1 MTYEFKSASSAK
13 IGKKFKEKRI
23 ELGFSIIQM
32 SEKLFINKDYLNSI
46 EEGDYSIFP
55 SESFARAYFKK
66 YMEYL
71 NIENDFP
78 SVFEKNLEKKHKKIS
93 KEIRFNSSSGKNFIY
108 ISIFTLI
115 ALSIFA
121 YFLTKT
127 PVIDEKIPVNQ
138 IIPFKDITVIYETV
152 KQNKSIVISDN
163 NTNIL
168 NNLVLEF
175 IDECWI
181 ELYLDEKLIE
191 AQNFNSGDQY
201 SKVLKPPFKIIIG
214 NSDSVKG
221 TYNGEY
227 IDFITN
233 ANRLTKVNIIYFLNE

>member
-13 IGKKFKEKRI
+13 IGKKFKEKRM
-23 ELGFSIIQM
+23 ELGFSIIQI
-32 SEKLFINKDYLNSI
+32 SEKLFINKDYLSAI
-46 EEGDYSIFP
+46 EEGDYAIFP

-71 NIENDFP
+71 DIENDFP
-78 SVFEKNLEKKHKKIS
+78 SIFEKNIEKKHIKIS
-93 KEIRFNSSSGKNFIY
+93 KEISFNSAKEENFIY
-108 ISIFTLI
+108 ISITILI
-115 ALSIFA
+115 ALFIFT
-121 YFLTKT
+121 YFLTKSSA
-127 PVIDEKIPVNQ
+127 VDEKITLNQ
-138 IIPFKDITVIYETV
+138 ITPFEDISVIYETV
-152 KQNKSIVISDN
+152 KQNNSIVITYD
-163 NTNIL
+163 NTNISNEL
-168 NNLVLEF
+168 ILEF

-201 SKVLKPPFKIIIG
+201 TKVLKSPFKIIIG
-214 NSDSVKG
+214 NADSIKG

-233 ANRLTKVNIIYFLNE
+233 ANRLTKVNTIYFLNE

>member
-32 SEKLFINKDYLNSI
+32 SEKLFINKDYLNAI

-108 ISIFTLI
+108 ISIFNFSFDI
-115 ALSIFA
+115 
-121 YFLTKT
+121 LT
-127 PVIDEKIPVNQ
+127 I
-138 IIPFKDITVIYETV
+138 
-152 KQNKSIVISDN
+152 
-163 NTNIL
+163 
-168 NNLVLEF
+168 
-175 IDECWI
+175 
-181 ELYLDEKLIE
+181 
-191 AQNFNSGDQY
+191 
-201 SKVLKPPFKIIIG
+201 KII
-214 NSDSVKG
+214 
-221 TYNGEY
+221 T
-227 IDFITN
+227 
-233 ANRLTKVNIIYFLNE
+233 

>member
-1 MTYEFKSASSAK
+1 M
-13 IGKKFKEKRI
+13 
-23 ELGFSIIQM
+23 
-32 SEKLFINKDYLNSI
+32 
-46 EEGDYSIFP
+46 
-55 SESFARAYFKK
+55 
-66 YMEYL
+66 
-71 NIENDFP
+71 
-78 SVFEKNLEKKHKKIS
+78 
-93 KEIRFNSSSGKNFIY
+93 
-108 ISIFTLI
+108 
-115 ALSIFA
+115 
-121 YFLTKT
+121 
-127 PVIDEKIPVNQ
+127 NQ
-138 IIPFKDITVIYETV
+138 IISFKDIAVIYETV
-152 KQNKSIVISDN
+152 KQNKSIVISDD
-163 NTNIL
+163 NTDIL

>member
-23 ELGFSIIQM
+23 ELGFSIIQI
-32 SEKLFINKDYLNSI
+32 SEKLFINKDYLNAI

-78 SVFEKNLEKKHKKIS
+78 SVFEKNVEKKHKKIS
-93 KEIRFNSSSGKNFIY
+93 KEIRFNSSTGKNFIY

-127 PVIDEKIPVNQ
+127 PVIDEEIPVNQ
-138 IIPFKDITVIYETV
+138 IIPFKDMTVIYETV
-152 KQNKSIVISDN
+152 KQNKSIVISDD

-201 SKVLKPPFKIIIG
+201 SKDLKPPFKIIIG
-214 NSDSVKG
+214 NK
-221 TYNGEY
+221 EC
-227 IDFITN
+227 F
-233 ANRLTKVNIIYFLNE
+233 F

>member
-32 SEKLFINKDYLNSI
+32 SEILFINKDFLNAL
-46 EEGDYSIFP
+46 EKGDYSIFP

-127 PVIDEKIPVNQ
+127 PVVDEKIPENQ

>member
-32 SEKLFINKDYLNSI
+32 SEKLFINKDYLNAI
-46 EEGDYSIFP
+46 EKGDYSIFP

-121 YFLTKT
+121 YFLTKA
-127 PVIDEKIPVNQ
+127 PVVDEKIPENQ

>member
-32 SEKLFINKDYLNSI
+32 SEKLFINKDYLNAI
-46 EEGDYSIFP
+46 EKVEYSIFP

-71 NIENDFP
+71 NNENDFP

-108 ISIFTLI
+108 ISIFTFI

-127 PVIDEKIPVNQ
+127 PVVGEKIPENQ

-191 AQNFNSGDQY
+191 AHNFNSGDQY

>member
-32 SEKLFINKDYLNSI
+32 SEKLFINKDYLNAI
-46 EEGDYSIFP
+46 EKGDYSIFP

-127 PVIDEKIPVNQ
+127 PVIDEKIPENQ
-138 IIPFKDITVIYETV
+138 IIPFKDIAVIYETV

>member
-32 SEKLFINKDYLNSI
+32 SEKLFINKDYLNAI
-46 EEGDYSIFP
+46 EKGDYSIFP

-93 KEIRFNSSSGKNFIY
+93 KEIRFNSSSEKNFIY

-121 YFLTKT
+121 YFLTKA
-127 PVIDEKIPVNQ
+127 PVVDEKIPENQ

-152 KQNKSIVISDN
+152 KQNKSIVISDD

>member
-32 SEKLFINKDYLNSI
+32 SEKLFINKDYLNAI
-46 EEGDYSIFP
+46 EKGDYSIFP

-108 ISIFTLI
+108 ISIFTFI

-127 PVIDEKIPVNQ
+127 PVVDEKIPENQ

>member
-23 ELGFSIIQM
+23 ELGFSIIQI
-32 SEKLFINKDYLNSI
+32 SEKLFINKDYLNAI

-71 NIENDFP
+71 YIENDFP
-78 SVFEKNLEKKHKKIS
+78 SVFEKNVEKKHKKIS

-108 ISIFTLI
+108 ISIFTFI

-127 PVIDEKIPVNQ
+127 PVVDEKIPENQ

-191 AQNFNSGDQY
+191 AQNFDSGDQY

>member
-23 ELGFSIIQM
+23 ELGFSIIQI
-32 SEKLFINKDYLNSI
+32 SEKLFINKDYLNAI
-46 EEGDYSIFP
+46 EEGYYSIFP

-93 KEIRFNSSSGKNFIY
+93 KEIRFNSSTGKNFIY

-121 YFLTKT
+121 YFLKKT
-127 PVIDEKIPVNQ
+127 PVIDEKISVNQ

-152 KQNKSIVISDN
+152 KQNKSIVTSDD